1 MAFLDENPAAE
12 MSTADLA
19 AMAGISA
26 RALQAGFQELVGMP
40 PSAYLRG
47 VRLDLVHLE
56 LASGDHGSVTDVA
69 ARWGCFHPGRFAHQ
83 YRERS
88 VSSPPRLPGVPCPA
102 DRGPGHQSFRGP
114 GIRDRCGSPTESSA
128 RPWPAAQCICM
139 VP

>member
-56 LASGDHGSVTDVA
+56 LASGDT
-69 ARWGCFHPGRFAHQ
+69 AR
-83 YRERS
+83 
-88 VSSPPRLPGVPCPA
+88 
-102 DRGPGHQSFRGP
+102 
-114 GIRDRCGSPTESSA
+114 
-128 RPWPAAQCICM
+128 
-139 VP
+139 